1 MKGRRLTAGEIVL
14 SVILVLSLIG
24 LCVIGILF
32 FANLTNSNDTANNP
46 PTETPTPATAAG
58 MCLKNGRLVVG
69 TSADYPPFETFT
81 NTFTLDGFDI
91 ALMKEIGT
99 RMGVPV
105 EFHNIAFEGLIG
117 AIQLDQI
124 NAAISAIS
132 VTSQRSEQIAF
143 SNVYYIGSDGILA
156 SVSSNIGPI
165 TSVQQIAS
173 QLVGVQ
179 TGSVYQNWVQ
189 TNLIDTGMMPAG
201 NLYSYPTIDLAVND
215 LITGKIGLVLLDSG
229 PAMKFANQGS
239 AKLVGEGFTQQNY
252 AIGFRQDCLALK
264 DTVNLV
270 LTQLQ
275 NDGTLARL
283 AEQYLNL
290 QPDDLEPVPT
300 PAPPTPIPTLQT
312 TSPPPVIP
320 TATPGGGCIDNM
332 AFVKDL
338 NYPHYNMTAPAVIPA
353 GSPFQKGWRI
363 LNTGTCSWNYQYY
376 LGYAGGNSP
385 YSQMGGQPT
394 PIIGVVPPGAT
405 YDMYINLVAPAVP
418 GIYQGFWQMYN
429 PRAIPFGE
437 RVSVG
442 IQVPPPNPA
451 TPTSAPDIPQIYRF
465 VVNPTQIQLGQCVQL
480 SWQVNGNVT
489 GVNVF
494 RNGNAIWVNG
504 PSVGT
509 LPDCPPQAGN
519 INYEIQANGP
529 GGTARADQTITVYQ
543 APPPTA
549 TIPPQPPPVITAFDV
564 QPTQIDLGACVS
576 LTWQVNGTVS
586 SVRLLRNGQVI
597 LDNAQNLGGASDCP
611 TNPGSMVYRLEA
623 SGAGQTTASE
633 RAVTVNQAPQPP
645 PIVGINW
652 LLSTYSDRQGG
663 MIPVIPGSM
672 TNAMFGQD
680 GSVQGNAGC
689 NTYSGRYTATGNSI
703 TIVVDLTTL
712 MTCSDPPGIMD
723 QENAYLSLLQSARSF
738 QVSGNQ
744 LVLLGSNNDPILVF
758 GMGATPK

>member
-1 MKGRRLTAGEIVL
+1 MKSRKLTTGEIIL
-14 SVILVLSLIG
+14 SAILVLALVG

-32 FANLTNSNDTANNP
+32 FANLTSGNENVTKPA
-46 PTETPTPATAAG
+46 TETPTSASAVG
-58 MCLKNGRLVVG
+58 MCLKNGKLIVG

-81 NTFTLDGFDI
+81 NAFTLDGFDI

-105 EFHNIAFEGLIG
+105 EFHNIAFEGLAG
-117 AIQLDQI
+117 ALQVDQI

-132 VTSQRSEQIAF
+132 VTSQRAEQFAF
-143 SNVYYIGSDGILA
+143 SNVYYIGSDGVLA
-156 SVSSNIGPI
+156 SVSSNIQSI
-165 TSVQQIAS
+165 TSAQQIAS

-179 TGSVYQNWVQ
+179 AGSVYQNWVQ
-189 TNLIDTGMMPAG
+189 TSLIDTGMMPTG
-201 NLYSYPTIDLAVND
+201 NLYTYPTIDLAIND
-215 LITGKIGLVLLDSG
+215 LITGKIGLVLLDAG
-229 PAMKFANQGS
+229 PAKKFADQGS
-239 AKLVGEGFTQQNY
+239 AKLVGEGFTQQSY
-252 AIGFRQDCLALK
+252 AIGFRPDCIALA

-270 LTQLQ
+270 LAQMQ

-290 QPDDLEPVPT
+290 QPDDLIPVPT
-300 PAPPTPIPTLQT
+300 SAPPTPQPTLGP
-312 TSPPPVIP
+312 TSQPPVIP
-320 TATPGGGCIDNM
+320 TATPGGGCVDGM
-332 AFVKDL
+332 AYVKDL
-338 NYPHYNMTAPAVIPA
+338 TYPDYAMTAPPVIPP
-353 GSPFQKGWRI
+353 GTPFQKGWRI
-363 LNTGTCSWNYQYY
+363 KNTGTCSWNYQYY

-385 YSQMGGQPT
+385 YSQMGGVPT
-394 PIIGVVPPGAT
+394 PIVGIVPPGAT
-405 YDMYINLVAPAVP
+405 YDMYINLVSPVVP
-418 GIYQGFWQMYN
+418 GVYQGFWQMYN
-429 PRAIPFGE
+429 SRAIPFSE
-437 RVSVG
+437 RIWVG
-442 IQVPPPNPA
+442 IQVPSPNPA
-451 TPTSAPDIPQIYRF
+451 TPTPAPDIPQIYRF

-494 RNGNAIWVNG
+494 SNGNPIWVNG

-509 LPDCPPQAGN
+509 LPDCPNQAGN
-519 INYEIQANGP
+519 VNYEIQANGP
-529 GGTARADQTITVYQ
+529 GGTARADQIVTVYQ

-586 SVRLLRNGQVI
+586 SVRLLRNGQTI
-597 LDNAQNLGGASDCP
+597 LDNAQNVGSASDCP
-611 TNPGSMVYRLEA
+611 ANPGTMVYRLEA

-633 RAVTVNQAPQPP
+633 RAVTVSQPAPPP

-652 LLSTYSDRQGG
+652 VLSTYSDRQGG

-672 TNAMFGQD
+672 TNALFGQD
-680 GSVQGNAGC
+680 GSVQGSAGC

-703 TIVVDLTTL
+703 TIVVDLTSL
-712 MTCSDPPGIMD
+712 MTCPDPAGIMD

-744 LVLLGSNNDPILVF
+744 LILLGSNNDPILVF
-758 GMGATPK
+758 GMGPTPK